1 LLSSL
6 LGRHVKPDLSA
17 ALTELDR
24 DLELHNKIVEKQY
37 KTFSTLGSQKSG
49 NTGAE
54 ESQFRDLWVTA
65 MLKQQ
70 ENHLLFTQKQSENQ
84 TLLLQQL
91 LIGQFKSQKPEAT
104 PTEHHHQQYPQQLHI
119 PILSVCI
126 NI

>member
-1 LLSSL
+1 M
-6 LGRHVKPDLSA
+6 KPDLSA